1 MCEYVLVIV
10 CKLNS
15 FGFSLQLKYQEN
27 ILQCKQHFKSP
38 LLLVKKSLGFLTV
51 YEMNYHHL
59 VFHM

>member
-27 ILQCKQHFKSP
+27 II
-38 LLLVKKSLGFLTV
+38 TV
-51 YEMNYHHL
+51 QTA
-59 VFHM
+59 F